1 MAGTDA
7 IIPEE
12 ATQYAPEE
20 IRVGFLGPSVPS
32 RLDVQAE
39 AVLTRISKA
48 TWPIKFLGTAAD
60 AERCELFVPT
70 NTIPINM

>member
-39 AVLTRISKA
+39 AVLTWIS
-48 TWPIKFLGTAAD
+48 
-60 AERCELFVPT
+60 
-70 NTIPINM
+70 